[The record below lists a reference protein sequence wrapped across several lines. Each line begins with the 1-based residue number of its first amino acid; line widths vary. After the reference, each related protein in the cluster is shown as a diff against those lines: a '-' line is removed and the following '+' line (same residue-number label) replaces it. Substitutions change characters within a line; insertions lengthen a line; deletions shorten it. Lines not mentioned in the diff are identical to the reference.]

1 MKRKKVY
8 NLFQI
13 YLILFYTA
21 SFLIIPSVLV
31 VSYIFDLQIF
41 ASTNRIILIAD
52 GLGLIFFIIGSLL
65 ILLNR
70 DKLERRLKPSYQ
82 REFNILLI
90 TVSLGVLGINV
101 LYLYLGGDIIYIPH
115 IMIPLF
121 VFSYLVMF
129 IIGDKY
135 FNVDLLKK

>member
-31 VSYIFDLQIF
+31 VSYIFDLQVF

-65 ILLNR
+65 ILINR
-70 DKLERRLKPSYQ
+70 DKLERKLKPTYH
-82 REFNILLI
+82 REFNILLV

-121 VFSYLVMF
+121 VFSYLIMF
-129 IIGDKY
+129 IIGDRY

>member
-1 MKRKKVY
+1 
-8 NLFQI
+8 
-13 YLILFYTA
+13 
-21 SFLIIPSVLV
+21 
-31 VSYIFDLQIF
+31 LQIF

>member
-1 MKRKKVY
+1 VKRKKVY